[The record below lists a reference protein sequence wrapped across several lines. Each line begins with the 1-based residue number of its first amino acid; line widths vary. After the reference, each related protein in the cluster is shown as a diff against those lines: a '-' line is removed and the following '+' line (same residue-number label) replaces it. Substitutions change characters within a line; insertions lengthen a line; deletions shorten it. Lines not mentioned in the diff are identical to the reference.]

1 MQGRV
6 VDCERQ
12 IKRNLWKEERD
23 QRGRDSESIRG
34 DKKQREERKL
44 RKLTVR
50 L

>member
-1 MQGRV
+1 MR
-6 VDCERQ
+6 DRERE
-12 IKRNLWKEERD
+12 ISGKRRD
-23 QRGRDSESIRG
+23 QRWRDSESMGG